1 MNFELDKQTINDLE
15 IFRDEKSSGSI
26 FQFFNQTKTEG
37 GKNYLYEIMHHPL
50 TDIELLNERTE
61 TIKYIQESDF
71 HLSINYQQFD
81 FIVHYLR
88 TNILMLKPHWVEACF
103 DIVSYKLR
111 PTNDYYLIRTGI
123 QNLLFL
129 FKQLNDKLKD
139 YQFPLAFNRK
149 IQWVNQIIQHKDFT
163 NYFAQDY
170 KLDFVGVNKLD
181 SLFRKK
187 HMDQVKKV
195 IEVVHELD
203 AYMSIAKTA
212 KAKDL
217 VFAEYIESNHPV
229 VEIEQLYHP
238 NIGRPVPYTIH
249 IKNKSLCFLTGPNMA
264 GKSTFLKSIGLAI
277 YLSHIGFPVPASQM
291 RTSIFNG
298 IITTINLSDNL
309 NKGYSHFYTE
319 VRRVKETAIK
329 LRTNKKL
336 FVIFDELFRGTNVKD
351 AFDASLA
358 IIRAFSEIK
367 TSSFFIS
374 THITEI
380 AEEIKTLETIDFK
393 YFDSQ
398 LINNNPVYNYKLCNG
413 VTHERLG
420 LYIVKNEGIF
430 EILKSINKN

>member
-1 MNFELDKQTINDLE
+1 
-15 IFRDEKSSGSI
+15 
-26 FQFFNQTKTEG
+26 
-37 GKNYLYEIMHHPL
+37 MHHPL
-50 TDIELLNERTE
+50 TDIDLLKERTK
-61 TIKYIQESDF
+61 TINFIKESDF

-81 FIVHYLR
+81 FIEHYLR
-88 TNILMLKPHWVEACF
+88 TNILKLKPNWVEACF
-103 DIVSYKLR
+103 DIISYKLK
-111 PTNDYYLIRTGI
+111 PTNDYYLIQTGI
-123 QNLLFL
+123 INLLLL
-129 FKQLNDKLKD
+129 FKQLSNVLKD
-139 YQFPLAFNRK
+139 YRFPPTFNSK
-149 IQWVNQIIQHKDFT
+149 IELINQVINHKDFAK
-163 NYFAQDY
+163 YFNDDY

-181 SLFRKK
+181 PLFRKK
-187 HMDQVKKV
+187 HIDVVNKV
-195 IEVVHELD
+195 IGIVHELD

-212 KAKDL
+212 KAKNL
-217 VFAEYIESNHPV
+217 VFAEYVESNHPI
-229 VEIEQLYHP
+229 VEIERLYHP
-238 NIGRPVPYTIH
+238 NIEKPVPYNIS

-264 GKSTFLKSIGLAI
+264 GKSTFLKSTGLAI
-277 YLSHIGFPVPASQM
+277 YLSHIGFPVPALKM
-291 RTSIFNG
+291 KTSIFNG

-358 IIRAFSEIK
+358 IIKAFSDLK
-367 TSSFFIS
+367 TSCFFIS

-398 LINNNPVYNYKLCNG
+398 LINNKPVYNYKICDG

-420 LYIVKNEGIF
+420 LHIVKNEGIF
-430 EILKSINKN
+430 EILNSINKT